1 MLDKIITIYAI
12 VDDLLKAIGH
22 TEDIRFLL
30 KVQAFIFAFTI
41 QKAFI

>member
-22 TEDIRFLL
+22 TEDIRCQSILDFR
-30 KVQAFIFAFTI
+30 F
-41 QKAFI
+41 